1 MAAGPIAN
9 YCCSMFMDFSRV
21 VLGLGI
27 ALFHMPLADFLR
39 KQDRELAAV
48 FRQHGVPIPG
58 ALPKQTAHSLFFVLG
73 IAVALV
79 GMTRIWLT
87 LH

>member
-1 MAAGPIAN
+1 ME
-9 YCCSMFMDFSRV
+9 FSRV
-21 VLGLGI
+21 LLGLTI
-27 ALFHMPLADFLR
+27 ALFHTQLADFLR
-39 KQDRELAAV
+39 KQDHALAAA

-58 ALPKQTAHSLFFVLG
+58 ALSKELSHALFFVLG
-73 IAVALV
+73 IGVALI